1 MRIPCLLLL
10 LFISFASHAT
20 PTGKLSPEQ
29 AFDLFAR
36 ALLES
41 DAEAGE
47 TLHRAMHAA
56 QHGDAPLAVKAA
68 RLVPEMVEA
77 LAKGEIDDDIPPEFA
92 APLGEVIRSTYLR
105 SHCRATSAVPV
116 TEGAQGL
123 QQVTLSFRCQ
133 VPDWDAAAP
142 PLTDEV
148 ISRMRADA
156 SFAYGLITTTV
167 PTLPRRSITDT
178 VTLTADANG
187 NYFFVD
193 GQALLTPLIQSTMP
207 MLLLAGHTRS
217 QGQP

>member
-10 LFISFASHAT
+10 LFIPFASHAT

-41 DAEAGE
+41 DAEAGD

-92 APLGEVIRSTYLR
+92 APLGEVI
-105 SHCRATSAVPV
+105 
-116 TEGAQGL
+116 
-123 QQVTLSFRCQ
+123 
-133 VPDWDAAAP
+133 
-142 PLTDEV
+142 
-148 ISRMRADA
+148 
-156 SFAYGLITTTV
+156 
-167 PTLPRRSITDT
+167 
-178 VTLTADANG
+178 
-187 NYFFVD
+187 
-193 GQALLTPLIQSTMP
+193 
-207 MLLLAGHTRS
+207 
-217 QGQP
+217 